1 MKPEKR
7 KADVGARLPKG
18 ESGGNQS
25 TGEVGLKKEN
35 NPIAGICA
43 NIRKRAIVP
52 VSVRLNGC
60 ELGGLRVTW
69 RNTAAPGMSARGVS
83 FCGFR
88 AHGASAPVYLYG
100 LMPCGKSYDLSLP
113 SRRSANPHGVS
124 LPLGG
129 WRGTR
134 KKPILGAS
142 AMMRNLSSFASVE
155 AQSPAAYSGAVSTNP
170 AINRPSVSESVGAD
184 VSAIIAAC
192 HQASSIASGRCRE
205 AVRMQVLSFLRDVAQ
220 FKRAEVCHG

>member
-7 KADVGARLPKG
+7 KADAGARLPKG

-43 NIRKRAIVP
+43 NIRNRAIVP
-52 VSVRLNGC
+52 VSVRSNGC
-60 ELGGLRVTW
+60 ELGGLRFL
-69 RNTAAPGMSARGVS
+69 RRLTATPGMSARGVS
-83 FCGFR
+83 FCGDR
-88 AHGASAPVYLYG
+88 AHGASASVYLYG
-100 LMPCGKSYDLSLP
+100 LMPCGKSNDLSLP
-113 SRRSANPHGVS
+113 KERSANPRGVS

-129 WRGTR
+129 WWGTR
-134 KKPILGAS
+134 KNLSLGAS
-142 AMMRNLSSFASVE
+142 AMMRNFSSVASVE
-155 AQSPAAYSGAVSTNP
+155 AQSPAVYSGAVSTNP

-192 HQASSIASGRCRE
+192 RQASSIASGRCRE

>member
-7 KADVGARLPKG
+7 KADAGARLPKG

-25 TGEVGLKKEN
+25 TGEVGLKEEN
-35 NPIAGICA
+35 KPIAGICA

-52 VSVRLNGC
+52 VSVRSNGC
-60 ELGGLRVTW
+60 ELGGLLFHW
-69 RNTAAPGMSARGVS
+69 RLTATPGMSARGVS
-83 FCGFR
+83 FCGDR
-88 AHGASAPVYLYG
+88 AHGVIAPVPHYG
-100 LMPCGKSYDLSLP
+100 LMPRGKSHDLSLP
-113 SRRSANPHGVS
+113 MERSANPRGVS
-124 LPLGG
+124 HHLGG
-129 WRGTR
+129 WREAIKTN
-134 KKPILGAS
+134 PIGAL

-155 AQSPAAYSGAVSTNP
+155 AQSPAVYSGAVSTNP

-192 HQASSIASGRCRE
+192 RQASSIASGRCRE